1 MYIYPEN
8 LKAAPT
14 LWLWQLRDIAVG
26 GLLAVFGVSAL
37 SQFGTPVF
45 AAIAALYLF
54 LTIRFDDACI
64 LDFIRKAGV
73 YFIGRPRLYRWASPF
88 HLEVTE
94 NEDHRKE
101 KKKKDPKPHAGRKD
115 HRAQHHYSQK

>member
-1 MYIYPEN
+1 MYIYPDN

-14 LWLWQLRDIAVG
+14 LWLWRLRDLTAG
-26 GLLAVFGVSAL
+26 GLLAVFGVVML
-37 SQFGTPVF
+37 TQFGTPIF

-54 LTIRFDDACI
+54 LTIRIDDACI

-88 HLEVTE
+88 MEVTE
-94 NEDHRKE
+94 NENENRREKKE
-101 KKKKDPKPHAGRKD
+101 KKHPLPHAGGTH
-115 HRAQHHYSQK
+115 HRA

>member
-14 LWLWQLRDIAVG
+14 LWLWRLRDVAVG
-26 GLLAVFGVSAL
+26 GLLAVFGVAAL
-37 SQFGTPVF
+37 AQFGTPLF

-54 LTIRFDDACI
+54 LTIRFDDVCI

-73 YFIGRPRLYRWASPF
+73 YFIGRPKLYRWASPF
-88 HLEVTE
+88 QLEVTKNE
-94 NEDHRKE
+94 NRRKE
-101 KKKKDPKPHAGRKD
+101 KEKKHPKSHAGRKD
-115 HRAQHHYSQK
+115 HRA

>member
-14 LWLWQLRDIAVG
+14 LWLWRLRDLAIG
-26 GLLAVFGVSAL
+26 GLLAVFGVAAL
-37 SQFGTPVF
+37 AQFRTPFF
-45 AAIAALYLF
+45 AAIATLYLF
-54 LTIRFDDACI
+54 LTIRFEDACI

-88 HLEVTE
+88 HAEVTKDE
-94 NEDHRKE
+94 NYREA
-101 KKKKDPKPHAGRKD
+101 KKKKHPKPHAGGAD
-115 HRAQHHYSQK
+115 HRA

>member
-1 MYIYPEN
+1 MYIYPDN

-14 LWLWQLRDIAVG
+14 LWLWRLRDLTVG
-26 GLLAVFGVSAL
+26 GLLAVFGVVTL
-37 SQFGTPVF
+37 TQFGTPLF

-54 LTIRFDDACI
+54 LTIRFEDACI

-88 HLEVTE
+88 QLEVTE
-94 NEDHRKE
+94 NENYREKKE
-101 KKKKDPKPHAGRKD
+101 KNHPHAHAGGAN
-115 HRAQHHYSQK
+115 HRA

>member
-1 MYIYPEN
+1 MYIYPDN

-14 LWLWQLRDIAVG
+14 LWLWRLRDLTAG
-26 GLLAVFGVSAL
+26 GLLAVFGVVTL
-37 SQFGTPVF
+37 TQFGTPLF

-54 LTIRFDDACI
+54 LTIRFEDACI

-88 HLEVTE
+88 TQEVTTNE
-94 NEDHRKE
+94 NEDRGEKKE
-101 KKKKDPKPHAGRKD
+101 KKHPRAHAGGAD
-115 HRAQHHYSQK
+115 HRA